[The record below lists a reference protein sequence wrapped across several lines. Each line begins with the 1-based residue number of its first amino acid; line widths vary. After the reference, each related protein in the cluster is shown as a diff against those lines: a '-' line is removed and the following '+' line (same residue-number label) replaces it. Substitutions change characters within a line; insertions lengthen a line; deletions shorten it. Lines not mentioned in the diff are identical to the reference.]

1 MKPTTVASV
10 LLALVLAFAA
20 PLRASDSSALISA
33 EMDKLVKFELANAP
47 LPEVLKKIEE
57 QTGVPLRAGDDVY
70 DLLPWGRETTVNAKI
85 ENLTLRD
92 AMQAITAKL
101 GLRFE
106 LQAEVVQLRPIAALQ
121 RIGRR
126 ATVQELRT
134 IDLVYSAI
142 DLPDDITKGA
152 NRTTVD
158 GVVQEVDSRLAAYD
172 GTQTARKATPANLV
186 LEFRPGEP
194 AQAQREVR
202 IPRDTRLVGEVLDQL
217 AAQTPLAWYPWGDT
231 IVVLPKKAIVRN
243 MLERTIHVRYDGIDV
258 ASVLTDLSDKSGVP
272 FLIEPGAL
280 QRVPADYR
288 SVKLFV
294 DAPARQALESLAG
307 VTGLGYVATD
317 DGVYIWNNSPQPAGE
332 ATQQGRVV
340 ATVDM
345 GNGMQAL
352 ITEDMLTPEQRATI
366 EKRAR
371 EAIEKLETK

>member
-1 MKPTTVASV
+1 MKPTTTTALASV
-10 LLALVLAFAA
+10 ILSALLLGAA
-20 PLRASDSSALISA
+20 PARADSSALINA

-47 LPEVLKKIEE
+47 LPDVLKRIED

-70 DLLPWGRETTVNAKI
+70 DLLPWGRDTTVNAKI

-92 AMQAITAKL
+92 ALQAITGKL

-106 LQAEVVQLRPIAALQ
+106 LQAEVVQLKPIAALQ

-126 ATVQELRT
+126 ATVQELKT

-142 DLPDDITKGA
+142 ALPSGSSKEST
-152 NRTTVD
+152 RVTVD
-158 GVVQEVDSRLAAYD
+158 NLAQAVDDNLNDYD
-172 GTQTARKATPANLV
+172 SHQVNRKATPANIV
-186 LEFRPGEP
+186 LEFRPSDP
-194 AQAQREVR
+194 AQTKLEVR
-202 IPRDTRLVGEVLDQL
+202 LPRGTDTVGEVLDQL

-231 IVVLPKKAIVRN
+231 IVIQPKKAIVRN
-243 MLERTIHVRYDGIDV
+243 VLERTIHVRYDGVDV
-258 ASVLTDLSDKSGVP
+258 ATVLTDLSEKSGVP
-272 FLIEPGAL
+272 FMIEPGAL
-280 QRVPADYR
+280 QRVPADFR

-317 DGVYIWNNSPQPAGE
+317 DGVYIWNNSPQPAD
-332 ATQQGRVV
+332 AKPQGRVV

-352 ITEDMLTPEQRATI
+352 ITEDMLSPEQRAAI
-366 EKRAR
+366 DKKAR
-371 EAIEKLETK
+371 EAIEKIK